1 MTPRDVDWGASGS
14 SDNGSVSLTSTVFSE
29 EKDEPYNLEAVLAEK
44 TNENGK
50 KRYLVK
56 WEGYDNHRNT
66 WEKKKHFQF
75 EQTLLDWRD
84 QKMQITRGRAKAF
97 DVDAWEREVGL
108 IREATEK
115 RRARRRAKRISL
127 GISVDEWPGTEAAL
141 SEPSYPSGDSSDET
155 SSDTSVGVNDPDP
168 QSRTAS
174 PVWTPREETT
184 LLEAL
189 QLLKAPNWDAIL
201 GMYGPIGSTN
211 QELQR
216 RTKAALHRKAAAL
229 QKDFDTSGKE
239 FPIPVP
245 LSDPLS
251 DRSFA
256 IPTSASSK
264 KEGYQSFRD
273 GPRLELVESLK
284 AVGKHSGGK
293 VSKASYLS
301 ESVPSR
307 KREPDH
313 WPPERARDPEQLRV
327 GIPAPTSK
335 ALEVRSATT
344 APKSDVATRIPTVPA
359 SAAPWLPNR
368 VATEK
373 LTHLGTIGRG
383 PARARRGLLARRT
396 APPEQVNVMGNW
408 GAQPS
413 KRRKSRYEPKD
424 PTDSKTKNLGKFKKF
439 STQRKHE
446 LAGRFERTPDINSL
460 TFVDLKD
467 GKALPKPPASVAR
480 RPSEKTPFQMLQESM
495 LEKQDK
501 ALLES
506 EDTLPA
512 IIDVTPTTPRYLN
525 ERRLSTSD
533 SRTANDSETAIS
545 PTESAVPVRQ
555 TSLPIEPYSQP
566 KSSSP
571 QPFAAPVAMMRSGKE
586 PSQSATTIERR
597 QTFPHVNSDTT
608 TGKDKSGRTA
618 IPLHKSAIHQA
629 SGSPLQQTEGNS
641 NVDDDA
647 TVRINDNVEDSNLQR
662 RKPSMSLSRSLLPNQ
677 TQSCATTT
685 SYGLLLPVVQL
696 PSEIPCLQPQED
708 GYALFPFDIIGAAV
722 EKDTVLRKLDVIAEI
737 LTGATGDSSGAVIFR
752 GLEDFHLKQL
762 FLTIRMPPRQ
772 MHVNCET
779 MCTAGEYITFFHG
792 PDRYLG
798 SGWIVPFPQAIEYVD
813 RIGRFL
819 AEYSSGALFF
829 ADKFSLLLYPAR
841 CVAWRFLDDG
851 LRCNPSSEA
860 KLRFAI
866 FTPQRQLQKYDKTS
880 STGSDLVT
888 QPTGAQLLHINRVFQ
903 THFDLKFSRLVA
915 PLSDKKTLSTDTFF
929 LLFPFAARED
939 CNLFIEWI
947 QANSTAATIY
957 RFGERGAWDHF
968 HKSNENGAIICHASF
983 FEYWAFPYLS
993 YVLKK
998 AIRIYRFSS
1007 EPMSDDAPDRHLIR
1021 LFPAGQVILL
1031 ADSLFLVRPMEAA
1044 RLLAWFRL
1052 FALPTK
1058 PLGTWKV
1065 CTRPAI
1071 RNWLLN
1077 LQERFYY
1084 PHGEGFVRCYGEI
1097 MRLLPNHPSQRWH
1110 CETPKDGAPVVCM
1123 GHGEGSFDLTLGT
1136 SENLNDQDIMEN
1148 DVSLVNW
1155 FAGWAMTKHEKFRK
1169 FLVVTG
1175 REEVSE
1181 QHKSL
1186 KESARKYSHI
1196 SIMSLEKFEHS
1207 FKMWDWVRIEREDEA
1222 RRAEAAKADEKIRQE
1237 NTSKALSPDLPDYED
1252 EDLLHSRT
1260 AKEESLFLPMD
1271 VSG

>member
-1 MTPRDVDWGASGS
+1 MTPRDVDWGASDS
-14 SDNGSVSLTSTVFSE
+14 SDDGSVSLTSTVFSE

-84 QKMQITRGRAKAF
+84 QKMQITRGRVKAF
-97 DVDAWEREVGL
+97 NVDAWEREVEL
-108 IREATEK
+108 IRKATEK
-115 RRARRRAKRISL
+115 RRARRREKKISL

-141 SEPSYPSGDSSDET
+141 SEPPYPSGDSSDET

-189 QLLKAPNWDAIL
+189 QHLKEPNWNAIL
-201 GMYGPIGSTN
+201 EMHGPIGTTN

-216 RTKAALHRKAAAL
+216 RTKASLHRKAAAL
-229 QKDFDTSGKE
+229 QKDFEISGKE

-264 KEGYQSFRD
+264 TESYQSSRD

-284 AVGKHSGGK
+284 AVGKHSGGN
-293 VSKASYLS
+293 VSKASYPS
-301 ESVPSR
+301 KSVSSR
-307 KREPDH
+307 RREPDH
-313 WPPERARDPEQLRV
+313 WPPQRARDPEQLRV
-327 GIPAPTSK
+327 TIPAPTNK

-344 APKSDVATRIPTVPA
+344 ASKSDVATSIPTVPT

-383 PARARRGLLARRT
+383 PARARRGLLATRP

-467 GKALPKPPASVAR
+467 GKVLSKPPASVAR
-480 RPSEKTPFQMLQESM
+480 RPSEKTPFQMLQESI

-506 EDTLPA
+506 ADTLPA
-512 IIDVTPTTPRYLN
+512 ITDVTPTTPRYLN
-525 ERRLSTSD
+525 ERRLSIPD
-533 SRTANDSETAIS
+533 SRTANDSETAKS
-545 PTESAVPVRQ
+545 PAESAVPAVRQ
-555 TSLPIEPYSQP
+555 TSLPIETYSQP
-566 KSSSP
+566 KRSSP

-586 PSQSATTIERR
+586 QSQSATSVERR
-597 QTFPHVNSDTT
+597 QTFPPVNSDTT
-608 TGKDKSGRTA
+608 TGKDKSGGT
-618 IPLHKSAIHQA
+618 ITSLHESAIHQA

-647 TVRINDNVEDSNLQR
+647 TVRMNDNVEDSNPQPQ
-662 RKPSMSLSRSLLPNQ
+662 KPSMSLSRNLLPNQ
-677 TQSCATTT
+677 TQSRATTT

-737 LTGATGDSSGAVIFR
+737 LTGAT
-752 GLEDFHLKQL
+752 
-762 FLTIRMPPRQ
+762 
-772 MHVNCET
+772 
-779 MCTAGEYITFFHG
+779 
-792 PDRYLG
+792 
-798 SGWIVPFPQAIEYVD
+798 
-813 RIGRFL
+813 
-819 AEYSSGALFF
+819 
-829 ADKFSLLLYPAR
+829 
-841 CVAWRFLDDG
+841 DDG
-851 LRCNPSSEA
+851 LRCNPSPEA
-860 KLRFAI
+860 KLRFAM
-866 FTPQRQLQKYDKTS
+866 FTPQRQLQKHNKTS

-888 QPTGAQLLHINRVFQ
+888 QPIGAQLLHINRVFQ
-903 THFDLKFSRLVA
+903 THFDLRFSRLVA
-915 PLSDKKTLSTDTFF
+915 RLSDKNVGKMLSTDTFF
-929 LLFPFAARED
+929 LLFPLAAQED

-957 RFGERGAWDHF
+957 RHGERGAWDHF
-968 HKSNENGAIICHASF
+968 HNSNENGAIIVCAKMGS
-983 FEYWAFPYLS
+983 
-993 YVLKK
+993 
-998 AIRIYRFSS
+998 AIVFAKPTVSVTLHSS
-1007 EPMSDDAPDRHLIR
+1007 S
-1021 LFPAGQVILL
+1021 
-1031 ADSLFLVRPMEAA
+1031 
-1044 RLLAWFRL
+1044 
-1052 FALPTK
+1052 
-1058 PLGTWKV
+1058 
-1065 CTRPAI
+1065 
-1071 RNWLLN
+1071 
-1077 LQERFYY
+1077 
-1084 PHGEGFVRCYGEI
+1084 
-1097 MRLLPNHPSQRWH
+1097 
-1110 CETPKDGAPVVCM
+1110 
-1123 GHGEGSFDLTLGT
+1123 
-1136 SENLNDQDIMEN
+1136 
-1148 DVSLVNW
+1148 
-1155 FAGWAMTKHEKFRK
+1155 
-1169 FLVVTG
+1169 TG
-1175 REEVSE
+1175 RS
-1181 QHKSL
+1181 
-1186 KESARKYSHI
+1186 
-1196 SIMSLEKFEHS
+1196 
-1207 FKMWDWVRIEREDEA
+1207 RICRM
-1222 RRAEAAKADEKIRQE
+1222 
-1237 NTSKALSPDLPDYED
+1237 
-1252 EDLLHSRT
+1252 
-1260 AKEESLFLPMD
+1260 F
-1271 VSG
+1271 

>member
-1 MTPRDVDWGASGS
+1 MTLRDVDWGASDS
-14 SDNGSVSLTSTVFSE
+14 SDDGSVSLTSTVFSE

-97 DVDAWEREVGL
+97 DVDAWEREVKL
-108 IREATEK
+108 IRKATEK
-115 RRARRRAKRISL
+115 RRARRRAKKVSL
-127 GISVDEWPGTEAAL
+127 GISEDEWPGTEAAL

-168 QSRTAS
+168 QCRTAS

-201 GMYGPIGSTN
+201 EMYGPVGTTN

-264 KEGYQSFRD
+264 T
-273 GPRLELVESLK
+273 ELVESLK
-284 AVGKHSGGK
+284 AVGKHFGGN

-301 ESVPSR
+301 KSVPSR

-313 WPPERARDPEQLRV
+313 WPPQRARDPEQLRV

-335 ALEVRSATT
+335 ALEVSSATT
-344 APKSDVATRIPTVPA
+344 TPKSDVATRIPTVPA
-359 SAAPWLPNR
+359 SAAPWPPNR

-383 PARARRGLLARRT
+383 PARARRGLLARRP

-413 KRRKSRYEPKD
+413 KRRKSRYEPND
-424 PTDSKTKNLGKFKKF
+424 PLDSKTKNLGMFKKF

-467 GKALPKPPASVAR
+467 GKALSKPPASVAR
-480 RPSEKTPFQMLQESM
+480 RPSEKTPFQMLQESIM
-495 LEKQDK
+495 EKQDK

-545 PTESAVPVRQ
+545 PTESVVPVRQ
-555 TSLPIEPYSQP
+555 TSLPIETYSQP
-566 KSSSP
+566 KPSSP

-586 PSQSATTIERR
+586 QIQSATSIERR

-618 IPLHKSAIHQA
+618 IPLQKSAINQA
-629 SGSPLQQTEGNS
+629 SGSPLQQAEG
-641 NVDDDA
+641 VDDDA
-647 TVRINDNVEDSNLQR
+647 TVSITDNVEDSNPQR

-677 TQSCATTT
+677 TQSRPTTT

-696 PSEIPCLQPQED
+696 PSEIPCLQPQHD

-737 LTGATGDSSGAVIFR
+737 LTGSTGDSSGAVIFR

-779 MCTAGEYITFFHG
+779 MCTAGEYITFFHVRK
-792 PDRYLG
+792 D
-798 SGWIVPFPQAIEYVD
+798 
-813 RIGRFL
+813 
-819 AEYSSGALFF
+819 
-829 ADKFSLLLYPAR
+829 
-841 CVAWRFLDDG
+841 
-851 LRCNPSSEA
+851 
-860 KLRFAI
+860 
-866 FTPQRQLQKYDKTS
+866 
-880 STGSDLVT
+880 
-888 QPTGAQLLHINRVFQ
+888 
-903 THFDLKFSRLVA
+903 
-915 PLSDKKTLSTDTFF
+915 F
-929 LLFPFAARED
+929 LLISFQIDHVLGPRQVSWIWVD
-939 CNLFIEWI
+939 CAVSTSYRICRQNWEISCGVFI
-947 QANSTAATIY
+947 
-957 RFGERGAWDHF
+957 R
-968 HKSNENGAIICHASF
+968 
-983 FEYWAFPYLS
+983 
-993 YVLKK
+993 
-998 AIRIYRFSS
+998 
-1007 EPMSDDAPDRHLIR
+1007 
-1021 LFPAGQVILL
+1021 
-1031 ADSLFLVRPMEAA
+1031 
-1044 RLLAWFRL
+1044 
-1052 FALPTK
+1052 
-1058 PLGTWKV
+1058 
-1065 CTRPAI
+1065 
-1071 RNWLLN
+1071 
-1077 LQERFYY
+1077 
-1084 PHGEGFVRCYGEI
+1084 
-1097 MRLLPNHPSQRWH
+1097 
-1110 CETPKDGAPVVCM
+1110 
-1123 GHGEGSFDLTLGT
+1123 
-1136 SENLNDQDIMEN
+1136 
-1148 DVSLVNW
+1148 SLV
-1155 FAGWAMTKHEKFRK
+1155 FR
-1169 FLVVTG
+1169 
-1175 REEVSE
+1175 R
-1181 QHKSL
+1181 
-1186 KESARKYSHI
+1186 
-1196 SIMSLEKFEHS
+1196 
-1207 FKMWDWVRIEREDEA
+1207 
-1222 RRAEAAKADEKIRQE
+1222 
-1237 NTSKALSPDLPDYED
+1237 
-1252 EDLLHSRT
+1252 
-1260 AKEESLFLPMD
+1260 
-1271 VSG
+1271 